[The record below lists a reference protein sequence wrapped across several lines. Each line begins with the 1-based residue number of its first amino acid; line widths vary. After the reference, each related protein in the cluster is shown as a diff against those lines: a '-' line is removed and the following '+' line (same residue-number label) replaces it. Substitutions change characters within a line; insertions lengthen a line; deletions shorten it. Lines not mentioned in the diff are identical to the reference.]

1 MWTRMLQDFHDSGS
15 LRHDSVPRYCSV
27 TKLKSFRPELHTHT
41 RLGAK
46 RLYCQ
51 LPLDMWRFLFEVVLT
66 TFAGKERPSTN
77 DPFNPQRTLWYVMTV
92 VVR

>member
-46 RLYCQ
+46 RLY
-51 LPLDMWRFLFEVVLT
+51 
-66 TFAGKERPSTN
+66 
-77 DPFNPQRTLWYVMTV
+77 
-92 VVR
+92 